1 MIQIAFLTVVLILIF
16 VQRKLS
22 VKTCFCEH
30 YKTIIQDDLFLRFYP
45 HYSVLIFAFRK
56 YWYWQQLPW
65 NQTDTI
71 KNIFA
76 FNHIDFCSF
85 WNPRFWI
92 LIKKL
97 NYRHSNMI
105 LFFQIKINV
114 KLLKLCVRCAVIEEN
129 LWLECH
135 FKGFETLWQE
145 TWCY

>member
-1 MIQIAFLTVVLILIF
+1 MIQIAFLAVVLTLIF
-16 VQRKLS
+16 IQRKLS
-22 VKTCFCEH
+22 VKTCFCKH
-30 YKTIIQDDLFLRFYP
+30 YKTTIQDDLFLRFYP
-45 HYSVLIFAFRK
+45 HYSVLIFVFHK
-56 YWYWQQLPW
+56 YWYLQQLPW

-85 WNPRFWI
+85 WNSRFWI

-97 NYRHSNMI
+97 NYRHSNMF

-129 LWLECH
+129 L
-135 FKGFETLWQE
+135 
-145 TWCY
+145 